1 MLFLLLLLLSI
12 TAKRMKRRTANQT
25 GKRNNREKKEIL
37 AKQPTQYIKK
47 RKHMAIFKSKTI
59 KNNKTILK
67 KSYKIA
73 NTQMTFR
80 HFSQV

>member
-47 RKHMAIFKSKTI
+47 RKHTTIFKSKTI

-73 NTQMTFR
+73 NTEMTFR